1 MTDFIPSSKANPTE
15 EAQKNIIIRLR
26 KLNYGHWFMPML
38 KQVFN
43 EHGLEL
49 KRTGE
54 WKYISGCAT
63 IRIIGQDNFREKYRG
78 ICGIVVNLDD

>member
-1 MTDFIPSSKANPTE
+1 
-15 EAQKNIIIRLR
+15 
-26 KLNYGHWFMPML
+26 MPML
-38 KQVFN
+38 KQVFD

-63 IRIIGQDNFREKYRG
+63 IRIIGQDNFREKSRG
-78 ICGIVVNLDD
+78 ICGIVENIDD